1 MWIGGGGGMGGQER
15 IRAEGRGVL
24 WARPRCWLGRQ
35 ERRCQPAAA
44 AAGVTVARGWWYMC
58 GKARAPLVARRVHR
72 HAADLGAREHA
83 AQRRHVAAQLLGAE
97 VRPVRG
103 LAEQRGALEVL
114 TWIRCCWWWWWERWG
129 WGVGMGRAPAFGGP
143 PWTGRARP
151 ANKVVPQSE
160 DRPRPAPACTLTRAS
175 TSGCAAARG
184 GACCCC
190 CCCCCSWTSSSM
202 TRPSAAA
209 PPAAA

>member
-1 MWIGGGGGMGGQER
+1 MLVGAAG
-15 IRAEGRGVL
+15 AAL
-24 WARPRCWLGRQ
+24 SA
-35 ERRCQPAAA
+35 AAA
-44 AAGVTVARGWWYMC
+44 AAGATVARGWWYMC

-114 TWIRCCWWWWWERWG
+114 TWIRCWWWVVVGEVWG
-129 WGVGMGRAPAFGGP
+129 WGVGMGRAPALQGRLGP
-143 PWTGRARP
+143 GARALPTRLCL
-151 ANKVVPQSE
+151 KSE

-175 TSGCAAARG
+175 TSGRAAARG
-184 GACCCC
+184 GACCCCC